1 MSRPTQSR
9 GCVANEAWKQEIGDC
24 NMIANIRGGMSM
36 ISNMSTIVG
45 FLCLVVGKM
54 LNLVAPL
61 DCLE

>member
-1 MSRPTQSR
+1 
-9 GCVANEAWKQEIGDC
+9 
-24 NMIANIRGGMSM
+24 MIANIRGGMSM

-61 DCLE
+61 DCLG